1 MGGGAHHEVKAPETT
16 AKKSGEDVAYIFA
29 GLIAYFVGCTPVGLI
44 VAWLAKGIDI
54 RDVGSG
60 NIGATNVGRHLGFR
74 WFLVVFVLDGL
85 KGLLPTLL
93 LPMAFG
99 SEGGENQFHMSTLC
113 GAATIVGHM
122 FSVWLKFKGGK
133 GVATTVGVILVIG
146 PTAIPWAFFVAF
158 VIFMT
163 CFFTTRIV
171 SLCSMLA
178 ATGFGVTQAVLLWPI
193 FTAENWSL
201 SLFSLGIP
209 ALIIVQHRSNIA
221 RLLKGEEHQF
231 RKKKNETEVNNSDNA
246 TEATDSETATS

>member
-1 MGGGAHHEVKAPETT
+1 M
-16 AKKSGEDVAYIFA
+16 SYIFA
-29 GLIAYFVGCTPVGLI
+29 GLIAYLVGCTPVGLV
-44 VAWLAKGIDI
+44 VAWLVKGIDI

-74 WFLVVFVLDGL
+74 WFLVVFLLDGL

-99 SEGGENQFHMSTLC
+99 VEGGENQFHLSTLC
-113 GAATIVGHM
+113 GAATILGHM

-146 PTAIPWAFFVAF
+146 PTAIPWAFFIAF
-158 VIFMT
+158 VIFMA

-178 ATGFGVTQAVLLWPI
+178 ATGFGITQTVLLWPI
-193 FTAENWSL
+193 FTVNNWSL

-209 ALIIVQHRSNIA
+209 ALIIIQHRSNIA
-221 RLLKGEEHQF
+221 RLLKGKEHRF
-231 RKKKNETEVNNSDNA
+231 SRKNHETMDVAGETTTQTNEILEDTN
-246 TEATDSETATS
+246 